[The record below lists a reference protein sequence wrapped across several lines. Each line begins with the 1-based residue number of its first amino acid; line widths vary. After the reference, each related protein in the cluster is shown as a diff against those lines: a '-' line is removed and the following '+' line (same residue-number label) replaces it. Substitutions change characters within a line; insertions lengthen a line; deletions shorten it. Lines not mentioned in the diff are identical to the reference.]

1 MTLSTNQI
9 DGAMGQK
16 QGFAGW
22 DSLHI
27 FSLLRRVRHVKTRA
41 TERERQTERKRTEK
55 RKKRRGE
62 GRYGVKAWHI
72 ALAQVSLSTQQR
84 SITLH
89 LRFPCFLRESEGRER
104 DRERGR
110 ESSNR
115 KVVSPRWC
123 GCSAGMPSQFGPCDC
138 LPTASILTRFW
149 EKNVFT
155 GTGRSGWIGVEIR
168 TLVPQLAQYQVQ
180 PSSAK
185 QGHLVWGRTQK
196 DPSLRS
202 RATTY
207 RVDRGAAEGGQEI
220 RAEWVHETLVQ
231 TTRGP

>member
-1 MTLSTNQI
+1 MS
-9 DGAMGQK
+9 K
-16 QGFAGW
+16 QE
-22 DSLHI
+22 
-27 FSLLRRVRHVKTRA
+27 RQ
-41 TERERQTERKRTEK
+41 RERDRRRGREQRRE
-55 RKKRRGE
+55 KKRRGE
-62 GRYGVKAWHI
+62 GRCGVKAWHI